1 MQLVEWIERRRPARL
16 NQYYMLALDYFF
28 WLGALA
34 AMRANRRAGQLLAA
48 RARAREGGQP

>member
-1 MQLVEWIERRRPARL
+1 
-16 NQYYMLALDYFF
+16 MLALDYFF